1 MIKTKHFYKYI
12 FAIIS
17 LTIILSSCS
26 EEFTYK
32 RRTNLLTE
40 KTWRINTFV
49 NYSQNATT
57 EFRNADY
64 IFSEDSTMIKVCE
77 NNDTVSTNWCLSP
90 DAEFLPIGSNTFRI
104 TKLSSKVMSLRY
116 GDIEIFFVPVK

>member
-1 MIKTKHFYKYI
+1 MIKTKHLYKYI
-12 FAIIS
+12 FAIFS

-32 RRTNLLTE
+32 RRTNLLIE

-49 NYSQNATT
+49 NYSQNTTT

-64 IFSEDSTMIKVCE
+64 IFSSDSSMIKIYE
-77 NNDTVSTNWCLSP
+77 NNDTVFTTWLLSP
-90 DAEFLPIGSNTFRI
+90 DAEYLSIGSNTFRI
-104 TKLSSKVMSLRY
+104 TELSAKVMSLRY
-116 GDIEIFFVPVK
+116 GDVEIFFVPVK

>member
-12 FAIIS
+12 FAIFS

-64 IFSEDSTMIKVCE
+64 IFSEDSTMIKIYE

-90 DAEFLPIGSNTFRI
+90 DAEFLSIGSNTFRI
-104 TKLSSKVMSLRY
+104 TELSSRLCR
-116 GDIEIFFVPVK
+116 